1 MTGSRADA
9 PLRAPRL
16 AQYTS
21 LAASA
26 PEVMKSRLECPCQP
40 PVHLR
45 AFALLGRPAWV
56 GVGAGIAATTDMLDG
71 WLSRKWHQT
80 SAFGSRLD
88 SLADHLLAISM
99 VAWLLLLRPEFFLAR
114 LWPMLGWSAFALGVL
129 GVSLLRFGRAV
140 DLHLYSA
147 KVAVILAFVFAV
159 PLLVTGRYAPWQF
172 WLTLAAACFAA
183 AEALVVLL
191 TRDRVDEH
199 IGTVLRPSYW
209 RRKR

>member
-1 MTGSRADA
+1 MPTARPSPPRPGPRPPRRTSAAARL
-9 PLRAPRL
+9 LRNLRTLPNQLTFARL
-16 AQYTS
+16 AM
-21 LAASA
+21 
-26 PEVMKSRLECPCQP
+26 V
-40 PVHLR
+40 PVLW

-209 RRKR
+209 